1 MSRVAARQ
9 TSRAAKVS
17 RVAKVPKYTFAPH
30 VLDTLFTS
38 WHSVIVIKLTSYQAS
53 VKSQVSSLNYIQE
66 DEDDEDEDEDD
77 EDEDDDDDDEE
88 EEEAKAAAESGGR
101 IGIFLCF
108 FLSPALPLFSISVN
122 SAFPFV
128 SVYALSTSGI
138 TTVPHNSG
146 RGED

>member
-17 RVAKVPKYTFAPH
+17 RVAKVPKYTFRPPRPTPSS
-30 VLDTLFTS
+30 LLGTLL
-38 WHSVIVIKLTSYQAS
+38 VIKLTSYQAS

>member
-1 MSRVAARQ
+1 MV
-9 TSRAAKVS
+9 V
-17 RVAKVPKYTFAPH
+17 VEEEVEEEEE
-30 VLDTLFTS
+30 V
-38 WHSVIVIKLTSYQAS
+38 
-53 VKSQVSSLNYIQE
+53 
-66 DEDDEDEDEDD
+66 EDDDD
-77 EDEDDDDDDEE
+77 DDDDDNEEDDDDDDEE
-88 EEEAKAAAESGGR
+88 EAAAAESGGR

-108 FLSPALPLFSISVN
+108 FLSPLPLFSISVN